1 MLCSLR
7 YVQAWMSSFL
17 IHIPLCL
24 VNVQGLV
31 CVSDVV
37 KIYEDGLRGRGPDA
51 SMQILNGHGG
61 VTSVNASNDTARGP
75 GSLPLDGV
83 CRAMLY
89 PPASCDPRLLTGKA

>member
-1 MLCSLR
+1 M
-7 YVQAWMSSFL
+7 
-17 IHIPLCL
+17 
-24 VNVQGLV
+24 

-89 PPASCDPRLLTGKA
+89 PPASCDPRLLTGNA